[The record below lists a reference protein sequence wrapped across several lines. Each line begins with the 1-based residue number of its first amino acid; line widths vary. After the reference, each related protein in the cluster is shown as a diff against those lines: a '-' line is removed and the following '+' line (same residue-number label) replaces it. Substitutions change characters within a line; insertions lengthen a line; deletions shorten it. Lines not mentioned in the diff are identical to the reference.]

1 MVVQA
6 FNQLTNLLSERLV
19 NGLSTVSDNRYTL
32 TVDGLLS
39 PISILNVEGEEQL
52 NQLGIISSHL
62 PAVIKLC
69 QLMPC

>member
-52 NQLGIISSHL
+52 NQPWHYLITFTSSDKALSIS
-62 PAVIKLC
+62 
-69 QLMPC
+69 